1 MKMMKDDAPER
12 AKKIELIAFDVD
24 GVLTDGRVNMGPDGE
39 AFKSF
44 DIKDGLGIT
53 QWQKAGWKTAI
64 ITGRE
69 SEIVARRA
77 AELHITAVY
86 QGCLDKRTAYGQLK
100 ERFGLSDEAIAYMG
114 DDLIDL
120 PLLTR
125 VGLAAAVADAVP
137 EIREMV
143 HLVTEHPGGRGAA
156 REFIEF
162 ILRAKGRWEDVVRG
176 FSV

>member
-1 MKMMKDDAPER
+1 MKHTEDALER
-12 AKKIELIAFDVD
+12 AKKIRLIAFDVD
-24 GVLTDGRVNMGPDGE
+24 GVLTDGRVNMDPGGE

-53 QWQKAGWKTAI
+53 QWQKAGGKTAI

-77 AELHITAVY
+77 AELHIPAVF
-86 QGCLDKRTAYGQLK
+86 QGCLDKRAAYAELK
-100 ERFGLSDEAIAYMG
+100 ERFGLDDTEIAYMG

-125 VGLAAAVADAVP
+125 AGFAAAVADAVP
-137 EIREMV
+137 EVRDRV
-143 HLVTEHPGGRGAA
+143 HLVTDRPGGHGAA
-156 REFIEF
+156 RELVEF
-162 ILRAKGRWEDVVRG
+162 IMGAQGRWDDVVRA
-176 FSV
+176 FLQ